1 MYHARQ
7 YTITGRYN
15 IIWVG
20 TKPGLWTL
28 DWAVDWTM
36 NWIMDLILVSFCHL
50 KKTMNAGFPNK
61 QVIGITVGTD
71 IYTAFSKMG
80 WWF

>member
-7 YTITGRYN
+7 YIITGRYN
-15 IIWVG
+15 MIWVG

-36 NWIMDLILVSFCHL
+36 NWIMDLILV
-50 KKTMNAGFPNK
+50 
-61 QVIGITVGTD
+61 
-71 IYTAFSKMG
+71 
-80 WWF
+80 